1 MIILFKNATLFVYYA
16 SVCILML
23 SDVMWY
29 EKGLFF
35 SFFPIMMIYHLVLL
49 FPSIHRHYIYQVT
62 ERGFI
67 RWKIIWQVLFHGAM
81 TLHFP
86 YIVLFLFVLKE
97 LKFVIEFA
105 ETRLS
110 KIEESLYEKCPGY
123 RIAHLHLNLFQDDM
137 DNRFHANCFHTN
149 RLYILESTV
158 ASRETQ
164 LGISNYREIRRR
176 NKTPRAMT
184 EEDEKMYKAAAN
196 QALLFSQRNYIV
208 GYYVGL
214 LCTISLFE
222 HYTTFLLIMFNIT
235 TFLFT
240 RSVVHD
246 VLVDLSYGVI
256 SVFFALQRNNISSG
270 IKTIW

>member
-1 MIILFKNATLFVYYA
+1 MLFVFYTCL
-16 SVCILML
+16 CILML
-23 SDVMWY
+23 LDVMWY
-29 EKGLFF
+29 EKGLYFT
-35 SFFPIMMIYHLVLL
+35 FFPVMMIYYLFML

-67 RWKIIWQVLFHGAM
+67 RWKIIWQILFHGAISNEI
-81 TLHFP
+81 P
-86 YIVLFLFVLKE
+86 YILLFLFLLKE

-137 DNRFHANCFHTN
+137 DNRFHVNCFHTN

-158 ASRETQ
+158 LSRETQ

-176 NKTPRAMT
+176 NKAPRTMT
-184 EEDEKMYKAAAN
+184 EEEENMYKASSN
-196 QALLFSQRNYIV
+196 QFLLFSNRNYII

-214 LCTISLFE
+214 LCTILLFE
-222 HYTTFLLIMFNIT
+222 HYTSFILVLFNIT
-235 TFLFT
+235 TFLFM
-240 RSVVHD
+240 RSAIHD
-246 VLVDLSYGVI
+246 VLVDLAYGVI
-256 SVFFALQRNNISSG
+256 SVLFALQRNNI
-270 IKTIW
+270 T